1 MNIGV
6 RVVADDPDALVSLYQ
21 WLEQDLRLGPGI
33 RLELISATPRPEKLG
48 SLFEAINV
56 LVEDGVSLAGLAIS
70 YSTWRRTRRDEIG
83 IIFERNGASV
93 TASDESDESYERVAK
108 LLSSEPGADD
118 ESSID

>member
-6 RVVADDPDALVSLYQ
+6 RIVADDPDVLVSLHQ

-33 RLELISATPRPEKLG
+33 NLELISATPRPEKLG

-56 LVEDGVSLAGLAIS
+56 LFEDGVSLAGLAIS
-70 YSTWRRTRRDEIG
+70 YSTWRRSRRDKIG
-83 IIFERNGASV
+83 ITFERNGTSV
-93 TASDESDESYERVAK
+93 TASDESDESYGRVAK

-118 ESSID
+118 ESSMD